1 MRTTR
6 ACFGIV
12 TGMLLVMVGSVGC
25 RQPDGAIPLPTGEQV
40 NETADVA
47 RDLLNVAA
55 GQPDAVREL
64 NDDLY
69 DWGDPVPP
77 PQLVD
82 SLTER
87 LATAL
92 SGKSTS
98 EAAAQELANVL
109 FVIRRARELS
119 PRQIE
124 QMRSELR
131 AALTKAGAAEGPAN
145 DVSVAAYD
153 LQTTITQNRRRW
165 YHFF

>member
-1 MRTTR
+1 MTMTR

-12 TGMLLVMVGSVGC
+12 TGMLVVMVSSAGC
-25 RQPDGAIPLPTGEQV
+25 RQPDGPIPSPTGEQA

-47 RDLLNVAA
+47 RDLLSVAA

-69 DWGDPVPP
+69 DWGDPAPP
-77 PQLVD
+77 PLLVD
-82 SLTER
+82 RLTKT

-92 SGKSTS
+92 SGKSPS

-109 FVIRRARELS
+109 FVVRRARELS

-124 QMRSELR
+124 QVRAELR
-131 AALTKAGAAEGPAN
+131 AALAKAGASDGPVSN
-145 DVSVAAYD
+145 VSVAAYD

-165 YHFF
+165 YHFR

>member
-1 MRTTR
+1 MTR

-12 TGMLLVMVGSVGC
+12 TGMLVTMVSSVGC
-25 RQPDGAIPLPTGEQV
+25 RQPDGPIPSPTGEQV
-40 NETADVA
+40 NDTADVA

-69 DWGDPVPP
+69 DWGDTAPP
-77 PQLVD
+77 PPLVD
-82 SLTER
+82 RLTET

-92 SGKSTS
+92 SGKSPS

-119 PRQIE
+119 PQQIE
-124 QMRSELR
+124 QVRAELR
-131 AALTKAGAAEGPAN
+131 AALTKAGVDEGPASN
-145 DVSVAAYD
+145 VSVAAYN
-153 LQTTITQNRRRW
+153 LQSTITQNRRRW